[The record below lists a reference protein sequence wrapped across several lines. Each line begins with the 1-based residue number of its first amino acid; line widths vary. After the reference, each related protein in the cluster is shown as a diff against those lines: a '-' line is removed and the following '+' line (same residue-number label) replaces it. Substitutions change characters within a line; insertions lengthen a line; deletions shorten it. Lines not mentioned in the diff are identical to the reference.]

1 MRSTQAQ
8 EPQGYFQVF
17 SNWEQ
22 MRINGKARI
31 AHRKSEYLI
40 TNKYNVG
47 SCAACFRPL
56 GKPLTSPSYKFCK
69 KFCLTMFS
77 LAAPCKLKG
86 IGVKVQQIEI

>member
-40 TNKYNVG
+40 TNKYSVG

-69 KFCLTMFS
+69 KILFARGS
-77 LAAPCKLKG
+77 
-86 IGVKVQQIEI
+86 Q

>member
-17 SNWEQ
+17 YNWEQ

-31 AHRKSEYLI
+31 AHRKSEYLF
-40 TNKYNVG
+40 TNKYSVG

-56 GKPLTSPSYKFCK
+56 GKPLRSPSYNMVK
-69 KFCLTMFS
+69 FS
-77 LAAPCKLKG
+77 LQGAANENIAKLKG